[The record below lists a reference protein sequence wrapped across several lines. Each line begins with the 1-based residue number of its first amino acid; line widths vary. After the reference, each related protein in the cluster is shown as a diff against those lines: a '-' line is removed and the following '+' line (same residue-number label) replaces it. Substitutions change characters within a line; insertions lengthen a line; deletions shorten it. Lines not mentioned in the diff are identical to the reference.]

1 MADQTA
7 ETPPT
12 AEDEMSKFTGFTAKD
27 GEVVAAPKS
36 KAVEATAEPDASAE
50 DDTGDD
56 NTDDAVDEQASTD
69 AVAAPEDEEDLKPK
83 GKKWHKKTAAER
95 IEAIRRETSKLRQA
109 ERDLQALQERM
120 VESSNRVLTKDR
132 DDTKKDSSDR
142 PKPEDFEFGEVD
154 SRYIAAL
161 VSHETKQALR
171 AERERSD
178 TERRQQAEERK
189 AAESNE
195 RLKEFLD
202 AGSEKFD
209 DFDEVVLDSA
219 RNGEWPMS
227 DTIGELAVASDHG
240 YDVLYHLA
248 TNPKEARQ
256 VYGKSPLEQAAY
268 FGRLE
273 AKFSASS
280 AAKPDKGVKTSK
292 APPPVKTARGA
303 NGKFQASPDTTDF
316 KAFEALA
323 MGTGPQP

>member
-12 AEDEMSKFTGFTAKD
+12 AEDEMSKFTGFAAKD
-27 GEVVAAPKS
+27 GEVVEAPKS
-36 KAVEATAEPDASAE
+36 KAADATADTGADASTE

-56 NTDDAVDEQASTD
+56 NTDDAADEQASTD
-69 AVAAPEDEEDLKPK
+69 EAPGSEDDEQPK
-83 GKKWHKKTAAER
+83 QKKRHKKTAAER
-95 IEAIRRETSKLRQA
+95 VEEIRSATAQLRQA

-171 AERERSD
+171 AERERSE

-227 DTIGELAVASDHG
+227 DTIGELAVASEHG

-256 VYGKSPLEQAAY
+256 VFGKSPLEQAAY